1 MSNSAIMLGG
11 NLPGSENA
19 MAAAITE
26 LEKNGFSVGKI
37 SSIFHS
43 AAVDCVPG
51 TPDFIDQAVIGCWNG
66 TPEELLSLC
75 QKIEISSGRPAIHSS
90 RESRILDLDII
101 LFDQMEINTPRLT
114 IPHPRARI
122 REFVLAPLAEI
133 APEWTFPDGSTISSA
148 LAALQGTQLP

>member
-1 MSNSAIMLGG
+1 MSNSAIMIGG

-19 MAAAITE
+19 MAAAIVE

-43 AAVDCVPG
+43 AAVDCVPN
-51 TPDFIDQAVIGCWNG
+51 TPDFIDQAIIGSWNG
-66 TPEELLSLC
+66 TPEELLDLC

-101 LFDQMEINTPRLT
+101 LFDRLEIDTPRLT
-114 IPHPRARI
+114 IPHPRARS
-122 REFVLAPLAEI
+122 REFVLVPLAEI
-133 APEWTFPDGSTISSA
+133 APEWRFPDGTTICSA
-148 LAALQGTQLP
+148 LAALQAQG